1 MERKRIEI
9 EAKYSLKNI
18 NQTKELL
25 ENKGKKIEKDIIQ
38 LDTYYTPA
46 HENFLDKTPI
56 SEWLR
61 LRKTKEE
68 ITINY
73 KNWNNNNNNNNKI
86 TCKEL
91 EVALDDYNG
100 MEQILEALDFKKIIC
115 VNKVRNTWE
124 YKNIKISVDEIKDL
138 GNFIELE
145 FKTNIYNN
153 EEESM
158 KFLESVINELNIEV
172 GTQIHKGY
180 PQLLMEQNNI

>member
-9 EAKYSLKNI
+9 EAKYSLNNI
-18 NQTKELL
+18 KQTKNTL

-91 EVALDDYNG
+91 EVALDDYND
-100 MEQILEALDFKKIIC
+100 MEQILK
-115 VNKVRNTWE
+115 
-124 YKNIKISVDEIKDL
+124 
-138 GNFIELE
+138 
-145 FKTNIYNN
+145 
-153 EEESM
+153 
-158 KFLESVINELNIEV
+158 
-172 GTQIHKGY
+172 
-180 PQLLMEQNNI
+180 P